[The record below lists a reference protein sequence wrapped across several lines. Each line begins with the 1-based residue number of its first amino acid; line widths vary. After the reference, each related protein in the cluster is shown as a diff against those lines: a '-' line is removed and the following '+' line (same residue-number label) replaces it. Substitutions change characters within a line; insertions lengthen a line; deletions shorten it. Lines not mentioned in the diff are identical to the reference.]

1 MKKMLRAS
9 QGELDRFRL
18 ALLQEQIKY
27 CYNNVPFYRRT
38 MESKNLRPGDFKKLE
53 DLGNLPVIYKEV
65 VRKDYS
71 QFISKKIKIGQCRKS
86 FSSGTTGEPFW
97 SYFDRMTWL
106 RKKYLLKLRAR
117 RICGLQFWQ
126 KVAVF
131 ETEPVEK
138 LLKLNK
144 KIYFNTPLLRV
155 RYFSKFEKIGSILPA
170 LRDFNPHNIYCAPS
184 YAFELTRAIEK
195 ERIKLKNL
203 QRIFTSSEYLEQ
215 TVRTYI
221 ESTLDVPVFDLYGS
235 TEFKEVAWECKKREG
250 YHINEDQV
258 IVEIIKNGHSAQAEE
273 IGEIVLT
280 DLRNKAMP
288 LIRFKIKDR
297 GMFLSQ
303 RCSCG
308 IPFSLMKPVSGRT
321 TECIELPNGER
332 ISQFRLTT
340 AVEHV
345 PGLLKYQIIQS
356 ASNQLIVKVIFDS
369 GYNEDSMMQVESI
382 IRDITSEY
390 MAISVELCQNID
402 NDYLGKYKVVKRLDR

>member
-1 MKKMLRAS
+1 MLRAS
-9 QGELDRFRL
+9 QSELDRFRL
-18 ALLQEQIKY
+18 ALLKEQIKY

-38 MESKNLRPGDFKKLE
+38 MKSKNLRPDDFKKLE
-53 DLGNLPVIYKEV
+53 DLGNLPIINKEV

-71 QFISKKIKIGQCRKS
+71 QFISKKIKIEQCRKS
-86 FSSGTTGEPFW
+86 FSSGTTGEPFC
-97 SYFDRMTWL
+97 SYFDRITWL
-106 RKKYLLKLRAR
+106 RKKYLSKLRAR

-131 ETEPVEK
+131 ETEPIEK

-144 KIYFNTPLLRV
+144 KMYFNTPLLRV
-155 RYFSKFEKIGSILPA
+155 RYFSKFENIGSILPA

-184 YAFELTRAIEK
+184 YAFELTRALEK
-195 ERIKLKNL
+195 EKNKLRNL
-203 QRIFTSSEYLEQ
+203 QRIFTSSEYLEK

-235 TEFKEVAWECKKREG
+235 TEFKEVAWECEKRDG

-258 IVEIIKNGHSAQAEE
+258 IVEIIQNGHSAQAEE

-297 GMFLSQ
+297 GMLLSQ

-308 IPFSLMKPVSGRT
+308 LSFSLMKPVSGRT
-321 TECIELPNGER
+321 TEYIELPNGER

-356 ASNQLIVKVIFDS
+356 ASNQLIVKVVLDPSYNADS
-369 GYNEDSMMQVESI
+369 KMQIERI
-382 IRDITSEY
+382 IRDITLEY

-402 NDYLGKYKVVKRLDR
+402 DDKLGKYKVVKRLDR